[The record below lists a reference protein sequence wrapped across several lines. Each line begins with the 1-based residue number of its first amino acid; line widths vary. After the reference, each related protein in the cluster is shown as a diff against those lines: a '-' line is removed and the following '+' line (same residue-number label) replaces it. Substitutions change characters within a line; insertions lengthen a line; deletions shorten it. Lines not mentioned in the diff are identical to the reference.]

1 MLSGI
6 AQFMACCFLLSQTK
20 IEKLCFLQ
28 VSLIAK
34 PIARKETQE
43 TGNQEL
49 LNSLS
54 ENDKVEETGLN
65 DTVESAENVEQCIS
79 TMYFKIRL
87 YKFSKKM
94 SSSQKIY
101 VILQLFQNSM
111 QKQWNIILIYYK
123 INTMICVS
131 LLL

>member
-1 MLSGI
+1 M
-6 AQFMACCFLLSQTK
+6 
-20 IEKLCFLQ
+20 
-28 VSLIAK
+28 IAK